1 MKASGSISHLVA
13 TWRSYNH
20 GVAETEVDLSGIV
33 GAVAARVRAMTPEF
47 DPDRFLEGL
56 SGQLQRL
63 IPHDRVKVLYLDEGG
78 CTVSVFAEH
87 ARGDAP
93 RRDGRYTL
101 SSARA
106 SRFPIAEAVSSCV
119 FTGQAEFVRDVQS
132 DARFMAGAAIPG
144 VAHAGL
150 RAWMALPLMG
160 VERIIGALIVGN
172 TVPDVYTDAHLATGR
187 QIADVIGPVIEN
199 IVLVHTERRRRQ
211 RLRVVPEV
219 ARVLATSLN
228 VAEIFDRLAAAVRP
242 VLDFDI
248 MATSFVDSES
258 IAPWLHVA
266 DGWTVPERSDRFED
280 FSFGTRLLSREPV
293 LMRECESELDPTY
306 PADRRILEDKIRSF
320 VAVPLI
326 FGEKVGACL
335 GFAKRQ
341 PDWFDTSDLEVVEE
355 IAQHV
360 VVAIQHQRLAEEQRR
375 LAIAE
380 GRAQQLERRVQRLR
394 GALSEP
400 YGFGRILGQAP
411 SLREALERAA
421 QVAPQETP
429 VLLTGESGT
438 GKELV
443 AQAIHYASRRADGP
457 CVAINCAALPETL
470 IESELFGHERGAF
483 TGADKQKPG
492 RFELAAGGTLFLD
505 EVGELAAAV
514 QAKLLRVLQE
524 REFQRVGGT
533 ATLKADFRLIVA
545 TNRNLTDAM
554 ARGQFREDL
563 YYRLSVFPIHLPPLR
578 ERGEDVVLLAQ
589 EFVRRLGERM
599 GKGEPGLS
607 RDARELLVTYPWPGN
622 IRELQ
627 NAIERAL
634 IVSDAGLITAAQLGL
649 TLPRLS
655 SGEASLPAVPA
666 PSRVANQDATAAT
679 LQELERQAIADALAK
694 ARGNKTSA
702 AAALGIT
709 RMQLYT
715 KLKRLGPPS

>member
-1 MKASGSISHLVA
+1 M
-13 TWRSYNH
+13 RSYNH
-20 GVAETEVDLSGIV
+20 GVAETAVDLGGIV
-33 GAVAARVRAMTPEF
+33 GAVAARARAMTPEF
-47 DPDRFLEGL
+47 DPGGFLAGL
-56 SGQLQRL
+56 SGQLQGL
-63 IPHDRVKVLYLDEGG
+63 IPHDRVTALYLDEGG
-78 CTVSVFAEH
+78 RTVSVFGEH
-87 ARGDAP
+87 APGDAP

-101 SSARA
+101 SLARA
-106 SRFPIAEAVSSCV
+106 NRYPIAEAVPSCV
-119 FTGQAEFVRDVQS
+119 LAGQAEFVRDAQS
-132 DARFMAGAAIPG
+132 DARCMAGTAVPG
-144 VAHAGL
+144 LPQAGL

-160 VERIIGALIVGN
+160 VERVIGALILGS
-172 TVPDVYTDAHLATGR
+172 TVPDVYTEAHLATGR

-199 IVLVHTERRRRQ
+199 LVLVHTERRRRQ

-219 ARVLATSLN
+219 ARVLGTCLY
-228 VAEIFDRLAAAVRP
+228 VPEIFDRLAAAVRP

-248 MATSFVDSES
+248 MATSLRES
-258 IAPWLHVA
+258 DGMKRWLLVA
-266 DGWTVPERSDRFED
+266 EGRRPVRDADRFED
-280 FSFGTRLLSREPV
+280 YSFAARLLAREPV
-293 LMRECESELDPTY
+293 LMRHCESELDPAS
-306 PADRRILEDKIRSF
+306 PADRTILEDGIRSF

-326 FGEKVGACL
+326 FGDEVGGLL
-335 GFAKRQ
+335 GFAKWQ
-341 PDWFDTSDLEVVEE
+341 PDWFDLSDLEVVEE

-375 LAIAE
+375 LVMAE
-380 GRAQQLERRVQRLR
+380 GRAQELERRVERLH

-400 YGFGRILGQAP
+400 YGFGRILGQAR

-421 QVAPQETP
+421 RVAPEETP

-457 CVAINCAALPETL
+457 CIAINCAALPETL

-505 EVGELAAAV
+505 EIGDLAASV

-554 ARGQFREDL
+554 AHGQFREDL

-578 ERGEDVVLLAQ
+578 ERGEDVVLLAR
-589 EFVRRLGERM
+589 EFVHRLGERM

-607 RDARELLVTYPWPGN
+607 RDARELLLTHPWPGN

-634 IVSDAGLITAAQLGL
+634 IVSDGGLITADQLGL
-649 TLPRLS
+649 TRPRLPS
-655 SGEASLPAVPA
+655 SEASLPGVPT
-666 PSRVANQDATAAT
+666 PSGVAAQDAAAT
-679 LQELERQAIADALAK
+679 LQELERRAIADALAK
-694 ARGNKTSA
+694 AKGNKTAA
-702 AAALGIT
+702 AAALGLT
-709 RMQLYT
+709 RMRLYT
-715 KLKRLGPPS
+715 KLKQLGLPSQ

>member
-1 MKASGSISHLVA
+1 M
-13 TWRSYNH
+13 RSYNH
-20 GVAETEVDLSGIV
+20 SVAEIEVNLGGIV
-33 GAVAARVRAMTPEF
+33 GAVAARARAMTPEF
-47 DPDRFLEGL
+47 DPGGFLEGL
-56 SGQLQRL
+56 SGELQGV
-63 IPHDRVKVLYLDEGG
+63 IPHDRVTVLYLDEGG
-78 CTVSVFAEH
+78 RTVSVFAEH
-87 ARGDAP
+87 APGDAP

-101 SSARA
+101 SLARA
-106 SRFPIAEAVSSCV
+106 SRYPIAEAVSSCV
-119 FTGQAEFVRDVQS
+119 FAGQSEFVPDAQR
-132 DARFMAGAAIPG
+132 DARFLAETVVPG
-144 VAHAGL
+144 VPQAGL
-150 RAWMALPLMG
+150 RAWMTLPLMG
-160 VERIIGALIVGN
+160 VERVIGALIVGN

-219 ARVLATSLN
+219 ARVLGTSLN

-248 MATSFVDSES
+248 MATSFVESES

-266 DGWTVPERSDRFED
+266 DGWPVPERSDRFED

-293 LMRECESELDPTY
+293 LIRECESELDVTY
-306 PADRRILEDKIRSF
+306 PADGRILEDGIRSF

-326 FGEKVGACL
+326 FGDKVGALL

-375 LAIAE
+375 LAVAE
-380 GRAQQLERRVQRLR
+380 GRAQQLERRVQRLH

-421 QVAPQETP
+421 RVAPEETP

-443 AQAIHYASRRADGP
+443 AQAIHYASGRADGP
-457 CVAINCAALPETL
+457 CVAINCAALPDTL

-492 RFELAAGGTLFLD
+492 RVELAAGGTLFLD
-505 EVGELAAAV
+505 EVGELAPAV

-524 REFQRVGGT
+524 HEFQRVGGT

-545 TNRNLTDAM
+545 TNRDLTEAM

-578 ERGEDVVLLAQ
+578 ERGEDVVLLAR
-589 EFVRRLGERM
+589 EFVHRLGERM

-607 RDARELLVTYPWPGN
+607 RDARELLVTHPWPGN

-649 TLPRLS
+649 SGPRLP
-655 SGEASLPAVPA
+655 SGEASLPAVA
-666 PSRVANQDATAAT
+666 TPSGVANQEAAAAT
-679 LQELERQAIADALAK
+679 LQELERHAIADALAK
-694 ARGNKTSA
+694 AKGNKTAA

-709 RMQLYT
+709 RMRLYT
-715 KLKRLGPPS
+715 KLKRLGLSSQ

>member
-1 MKASGSISHLVA
+1 VI
-13 TWRSYNH
+13 
-20 GVAETEVDLSGIV
+20 LSGIV
-33 GAVAARVRAMTPEF
+33 SAVAAQARAMTPEF
-47 DPDRFLEGL
+47 DPGGFLEGL
-56 SGQLQRL
+56 SAQVQGL
-63 IPHDRVKVLYLDEGG
+63 IPHDRVTVLYLDEGG
-78 CTVSVFAEH
+78 RTFSIFAEH
-87 ARGDAP
+87 VARDA
-93 RRDGRYTL
+93 RRGDGRYTL
-101 SSARA
+101 SLARA
-106 SRFPIAEAVSSCV
+106 SRYPIAEAASSCV
-119 FTGQAEFVRDVQS
+119 FAGQAEFIRDAQS
-132 DARFMAGAAIPG
+132 DARCAAQTAGHRIPQ
-144 VAHAGL
+144 AGL
-150 RAWMALPLMG
+150 RSWMALPLMG
-160 VERIIGALIVGN
+160 VERVIGALIVGN
-172 TVPDVYTDAHLATGR
+172 TVPDVYTEAHLAIGR
-187 QIADVIGPVIEN
+187 QIADVIGPVIES

-219 ARVLATSLN
+219 ARVLGTSLN

-248 MATSFVDSES
+248 MATSLLES
-258 IAPWLHVA
+258 DGMKRWLLVA
-266 DGWTVPERSDRFED
+266 EGQPLRGDERFED
-280 FSFGTRLLSREPV
+280 FSFAARLLAREPV
-293 LMRECESELDPTY
+293 MMRECESELDLAC
-306 PADRRILEDKIRSF
+306 PADRTILEDGIRSF

-326 FGEKVGACL
+326 FGDNVGAIL
-335 GFAKRQ
+335 AFAKRQ

-380 GRAQQLERRVQRLR
+380 VRAQQLERRVQRLH
-394 GALSEP
+394 GALSEQ

-421 QVAPQETP
+421 RVAPEETP

-457 CVAINCAALPETL
+457 CVAINCAALPEAL

-483 TGADKQKPG
+483 TGADRQKPG

-505 EVGELAAAV
+505 EIGELAASV

-524 REFQRVGGT
+524 HEFQRVGGT
-533 ATLKADFRLIVA
+533 VTLKADFRLIVA
-545 TNRNLTDAM
+545 TNRSLTDAM

-578 ERGEDVVLLAQ
+578 ERGDDVVLLAQ

-607 RDARELLVTYPWPGN
+607 RDARELLVTYAWPGN

-649 TLPRLS
+649 TRPRLP
-655 SGEASLPAVPA
+655 SGEASLA
-666 PSRVANQDATAAT
+666 VANQAAAAAT
-679 LQELERQAIADALAK
+679 LQELERHAIADALAK
-694 ARGNKTSA
+694 AKGNKTA
-702 AAALGIT
+702 AAGALGIT
-709 RMQLYT
+709 RMRLYT
-715 KLKRLGPPS
+715 KLKRLGLPSQ